1 MLSKSIT
8 TKRYDGDIVSF
19 SFHSGSYFGGYG
31 EYEIKNEGGELK
43 FSARGYNGKDVNV
56 DKTISGEYLD
66 RIDAVLKKYDVASWD
81 GFNESDDDVMDG
93 EEYESELT
101 KMAES
106 QTERGV
112 NEISAG
118 EKNLDNEFS
127 KDEHGITKDTP
138 KSPVAQRTGG
148 KNTNKNAKRNEARKN
163 KKKARQ
169 NKKKGRR

>member
-1 MLSKSIT
+1 MDKRNKAPKKTKIGFGVLGLIILAIVTFGGIMLSKSIT

-93 EEYESELT
+93 HSFSLDVEYDTGATIHAYGYMKYPRNYNQVSDELYEIIEE
-101 KMAES
+101 
-106 QTERGV
+106 
-112 NEISAG
+112 I
-118 EKNLDNEFS
+118 LD
-127 KDEHGITKDTP
+127 
-138 KSPVAQRTGG
+138 
-148 KNTNKNAKRNEARKN
+148 
-163 KKKARQ
+163 
-169 NKKKGRR
+169 